1 MIPLVPLALGQ
12 GAVCLAG
19 ALAFG
24 LEWSP
29 RLLLTLVAS
38 LPVALLYISL
48 GLLCGSCLSDRAVGG
63 ICGALLT
70 NASAFLSGAWLD
82 LDLVGGG
89 FARFARLLPFSHGVD
104 AGRAA
109 LAGDLAQLPVHLAW
123 VSGWALTILV
133 LAIAAYC
140 RSLRHI

>member
-1 MIPLVPLALGQ
+1 MSGRR
-12 GAVCLAG
+12 
-19 ALAFG
+19 FG
-24 LEWSP
+24 LWTGMEPPASP
-29 RLLLTLVAS
+29 DVGGQPACSPIVHQPGTALRLL
-38 LPVALLYISL
+38 PQRP
-48 GLLCGSCLSDRAVGG
+48 GCGWG